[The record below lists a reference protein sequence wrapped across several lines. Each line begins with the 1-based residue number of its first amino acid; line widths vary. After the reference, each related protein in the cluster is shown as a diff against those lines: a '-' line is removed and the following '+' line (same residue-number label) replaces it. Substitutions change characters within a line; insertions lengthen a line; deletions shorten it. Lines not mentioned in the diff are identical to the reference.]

1 MFRNLQQGAFN
12 GFDPDVNAFDPQVT
26 NKFNGANGDEA
37 GYNTQDAKPGQK
49 MQVNLT
55 LANPTASNLT
65 FEMFSYLDSLV
76 RRRKTEYA
84 VAAFLYHPLLTFEGI
99 PRLTADTGGIVGF
112 NELGDL
118 EIWGANAA
126 AARGKISCSEIGYA
140 SFFEASGVTAF
151 QVAYVR
157 FTCQTDSQID
167 QIITY
172 FQKSFSGGIKENPV
186 SPRAYF
192 RPNQFQGKTID
203 ITVSFSIGI
212 DKGIRTI
219 LLAGESVRLAF
230 FIQMW
235 TNQTLG

>member
-1 MFRNLQQGAFN
+1 MFRNLQNGAFN
-12 GFDPDVNAFDPQVT
+12 SFDPDNFDPDVA
-26 NKFNGANGDEA
+26 NKFNGANGSEA
-37 GYNTQDAKPGQK
+37 GYSTSEAKPGQK

-65 FEMFSYLDSLV
+65 FELFSFLDSQV

-84 VAAFLYHPLLTFEGI
+84 TGAFLYHPLLSFEGI
-99 PRLTADTGGIVGF
+99 PRLVADTGGLVGF
-112 NELGDL
+112 NNAGEL

-126 AARGKISCSEIGYA
+126 AAKGKISCAEIAYA
-140 SFFEASGVTAF
+140 SFFEASGITAF
-151 QVAYVR
+151 QVAYLR

-167 QIITY
+167 QNITY
-172 FQKSFSGGIKENPV
+172 FQKTFSGGVKENTI

-192 RPNQFQGKTID
+192 RPNQFQSKTID

-212 DKGIRTI
+212 DKGLKTVV
-219 LLAGESVRLAF
+219 LAGESVRLAL

-235 TNQTLG
+235 TNQTLA